1 MYAPNRS
8 PRSSKVLIAAFNLK
22 ILRYRIFAAKVAY
35 AEARQI
41 SLLLAATQLPRAKAC
56 RSLNLSFD
64 QALDTRQKLVR
75 RFGNPASQH
84 AKIAA
89 VIAQKL
95 QNIVSDGLRALA
107 QKQLLQKGE
116 NFALMR
122 QRAAVAGIKVK
133 PGHNRSEAFSA
144 SSSPR
149 KTAGLWRRFAVSLQI
164 YLSGA
169 QYRAKVRKSRRPATA
184 FTASQGK
191 TRRYK
196 RHPLYLAVGS
206 ARSPFAPFIRPCLHP
221 TQGSSYHRRR

>member
-1 MYAPNRS
+1 MPFLGTRLIELLAHPRFSSPLPILKFYAAVFS
-8 PRSSKVLIAAFNLK
+8 QQKG
-22 ILRYRIFAAKVAY
+22 AY

-41 SLLLAATQLPRAKAC
+41 SLPLAATQLPRAKAR
-56 RSLNLSFD
+56 RSLNLSFG
-64 QALDTRQKLVR
+64 QELDTRQKLAGR
-75 RFGNPASQH
+75 LANPASQH

-122 QRAAVAGIKVK
+122 QRAAVVGIKVK

-149 KTAGLWRRFAVSLQI
+149 KTAAIPSTPPSAIALCL
-164 YLSGA
+164 
-169 QYRAKVRKSRRPATA
+169 
-184 FTASQGK
+184 AS
-191 TRRYK
+191 
-196 RHPLYLAVGS
+196 
-206 ARSPFAPFIRPCLHP
+206 
-221 TQGSSYHRRR
+221 